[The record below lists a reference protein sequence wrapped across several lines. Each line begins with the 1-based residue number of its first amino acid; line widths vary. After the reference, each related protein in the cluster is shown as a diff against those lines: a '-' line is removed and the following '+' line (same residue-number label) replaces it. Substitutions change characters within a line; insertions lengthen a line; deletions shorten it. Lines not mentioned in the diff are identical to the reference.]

1 MLSINTAFDTEWS
14 DGQNACPG
22 HTRPLYSVGRKPPW
36 WWFSSAL
43 ILVKSRTLGK
53 KVADQGP
60 HLIVKC
66 TGVLLMFPSFDLL
79 SIIFSGRRNWILSEQ
94 NIISRAK
101 KPTTVSSENSCTCK
115 TCHERICTWSPC
127 TLLSLLLSLFLH
139 KKVIWAVKQTAL
151 TRLIESVWTSERAS
165 RCRTQLLWKLLIR
178 RTLGT

>member
-115 TCHERICTWSPC
+115 TCHERICTCSPALCSPYYSPYSC
-127 TLLSLLLSLFLH
+127 TRRLFELSNKQPLLALLKVFGPQRGLQDVEPSCYGSCLSEEL
-139 KKVIWAVKQTAL
+139 
-151 TRLIESVWTSERAS
+151 
-165 RCRTQLLWKLLIR
+165 
-178 RTLGT
+178 